1 MPDFDIDNMAGRR
14 PEVNVPEEHG
24 QGPKY
29 TVNIDDVDHPWDHDT
44 ITVPEI
50 RTLGG
55 IPAGTEVLEINL
67 ETNEERT
74 LAEDEIVP
82 LKPGHGFG
90 KKVRFRRG

>member
-1 MPDFDIDNMAGRR
+1 MNQ
-14 PEVNVPEEHG
+14 EHG

-29 TVNIDDVDHPWDHDT
+29 TVNIDDTDHEWHQST

-55 IPAGTEVLEINL
+55 IPEGTEVLEVNL
-67 ETNEERT
+67 DRNEERT
-74 LAEDEIVP
+74 LHEDEVVT

-90 KKVRFRRG
+90 KKIKFKRG

>member
-1 MPDFDIDNMAGRR
+1 
-14 PEVNVPEEHG
+14 VNEDRG

-29 TVNIDDVDHPWDHDT
+29 TVNIDDVDHPWDRDS

-55 IPAGTEVLEINL
+55 ISAGTEVLEVNL

-74 LAEDEIVP
+74 LREDETIP
-82 LKPGHGFG
+82 LKPGQGFG
-90 KKVRFRRG
+90 KKIKFRRG

>member
-1 MPDFDIDNMAGRR
+1 MGED
-14 PEVNVPEEHG
+14 HG

-29 TVNIDDVDHPWDHDT
+29 IVNIDDVDHPWDRET
-44 ITVPEI
+44 ISVPEI

-55 IPAGTEVLEINL
+55 IPAGTEVLEVNL

-74 LAEDEIVP
+74 LREDEVVA

-90 KKVRFRRG
+90 KKIKFRRG